1 MVKHPECNAGDVG
14 LTPGLGTRIQPT
26 TTAACVCAP
35 DVASAVSDSVT
46 PGTGAH
52 QAPLSMEF
60 SKQEYLSGLTF
71 PTSGDLPNP
80 RIKPVSCTSC
90 PAGRLFTPGPP
101 RKL

>member
-1 MVKHPECNAGDVG
+1 MSP
-14 LTPGLGTRIQPT
+14 LTRPHESKDCVNTI
-26 TTAACVCAP
+26 AFVIFEAECVCS
-35 DVASAVSDSVT
+35 VLSYSATSW
-46 PGTGAH
+46 TGAH